1 MLASVGV
8 NGSVSSISWCAAFV
22 SFCIKQAFPTFKG
35 SSNSQYPATKEGETE
50 YTKLDQPIRGA
61 IIVWSRG
68 GGHGH
73 TAFYLGEAEGGR
85 IETIGGNQTV
95 KGTDENSKGQG
106 VSSGPTSKDGNGR
119 SFVGYYWPKVA
130 GSGSTTNAISNT
142 ATNAANTVG
151 NAVMNAADA
160 VKPAA
165 SGGTNTKPTVM
176 DIIKPGKE
184 QVRTQREL
192 PLGITERL
200 ARATGAT
207 SKVTLP
213 SVGDHTVPGSGTAMK
228 KAKNDMLWG
237 AAAKIGNAVLQ
248 NTAMKDSVLGKGVTD
263 LLDRLIKVTEDNKKV
278 QEKLLD
284 VNKQQEGHLKE
295 TAKNTKAPPVN
306 TTTVVNKE
314 PEDLYSYAS
323 GIFKEFIKN

>member
-1 MLASVGV
+1 MKGADDGV
-8 NGSVSSISWCAAFV
+8 
-22 SFCIKQAFPTFKG
+22 
-35 SSNSQYPATKEGETE
+35 
-50 YTKLDQPIRGA
+50 
-61 IIVWSRG
+61 SRG
-68 GGHGH
+68 G
-73 TAFYLGEAEGGR
+73 
-85 IETIGGNQTV
+85 
-95 KGTDENSKGQG
+95 
-106 VSSGPTSKDGNGR
+106 VSTGPTSKNDGDGGKR
-119 SFVGYYWPKVA
+119 KLMGFFWPVIA
-130 GSGSTTNAISNT
+130 SQAAAAAISNT
-142 ATNAANTVG
+142 GVNVTSATAKGVF
-151 NAVMNAADA
+151 DA
-160 VKPAA
+160 TAKL
-165 SGGTNTKPTVM
+165 KPTKNEAS
-176 DIIKPGKE
+176 DDKPGKE
-184 QVRTQREL
+184 QVRAQREL

-200 ARATGAT
+200 ARATGVT
-207 SKVTLP
+207 SKVNLP
-213 SVGDHTVPGSGTAMK
+213 SVGDHIVPGSGTAMK

-237 AAAKIGNAVLQ
+237 AAAKIGNVVLQ